1 MAVDS
6 GTMQARGRENLVP
19 WSFHL
24 FLKSPL
30 GALLTGLVIAI
41 AVFAALTS
49 LELLSG
55 RPQALL
61 HGVPAAEVGCFY
73 LRGDYRIGVVGI
85 ILLMYAAT
93 ARYVLASWTRET
105 GALLARA
112 ELLDVD
118 SLAANRWWGVI
129 PGVLGMAI
137 CLGFA
142 IDIAE
147 RDVEWTREYWILPHV
162 INWGWCIPFGW
173 TGGRLIYS
181 LVGDAVI
188 VSRLARSIEITDLD
202 DTAPLE
208 TAIRHGLRTAL
219 LSMMLLGLIS
229 VHFVDPGLGIG
240 AVIFVS
246 VLFVVGATISTL
258 PVLGVVKVF
267 YDARDAQLAELRKE
281 IEIEEEQLR
290 NRDPGYEPGRI
301 GDIVALEKRLES
313 WQLSVFRFSTFARL
327 VVYAIVGFLS
337 WLSAE
342 AVSIVVEDLF
352 GF

>member
-1 MAVDS
+1 MAVDIRLS
-6 GTMQARGRENLVP
+6 PPAHAIRVP
-19 WSFHL
+19 WSFDL
-24 FLKSPL
+24 FAKSPA
-30 GALLTGLVIAI
+30 GALITGTASAILLVG
-41 AVFAALTS
+41 AAMA
-49 LELLSG
+49 LELLTG

-61 HGVPAAEVGCFY
+61 SGIPAADVGCEY

-93 ARYVLASWTRET
+93 ARFILARWTRET
-105 GALLARA
+105 GALLAQVKP
-112 ELLDVD
+112 LDVD
-118 SLAANRWWGVI
+118 TLAANRLWGLL
-129 PGVLGMAI
+129 PGLLGIAI

-147 RDVEWTREYWILPHV
+147 RDVEWTRDYWILPHI

-173 TGGRLIYS
+173 SGGRLVFALI
-181 LVGDAVI
+181 GNAVV
-188 VSRLARSIEITDLD
+188 VSRLARSIRIKDLD

-208 TAIRHGLRTAL
+208 AAVRHGLRTAL
-219 LSMMLLGLIS
+219 LSLVLLGLIS
-229 VHFVDPGLGIG
+229 VHFVDPGLGVG
-240 AVIFVS
+240 AVVFVG
-246 VLFVVGATISTL
+246 VMFVVGTTISTL
-258 PVLGVVKVF
+258 PAIGVIKVF
-267 YDARDAQLAELRKE
+267 YDTRDAQLAELRRE

-327 VVYAIVGFLS
+327 VFYALIGILS
-337 WLSAE
+337 WLGAE
-342 AVSIVVEDLF
+342 ALSVVVEDLF